1 MRCRAPRLQRV
12 SPPGFYETSTST
24 RSLTLAERWNGTSWA
39 NQTTPNPSGALVSA
53 FNGMSCTSAS
63 ACTAAGYYTN
73 SAGTYLTLAEH
84 WNGTAW
90 AIQKTPN
97 PSGAQQSVLYGVSCT
112 SASACTAA
120 GGYTNSAGTY
130 LTLAEHWNGT
140 AWAIQKT
147 PNPSGAQQ
155 SVLYGVSCTSASA
168 CTAAGSDSTSSGT
181 LAERWNGTAWTI
193 QKTPNPSGAQG
204 NFRAEPAAGPWRL
217 R

>member
-120 GGYTNSAGTY
+120 G
-130 LTLAEHWNGT
+130 
-140 AWAIQKT
+140 
-147 PNPSGAQQ
+147 
-155 SVLYGVSCTSASA
+155 
-168 CTAAGSDSTSSGT
+168 SDSTSSGT